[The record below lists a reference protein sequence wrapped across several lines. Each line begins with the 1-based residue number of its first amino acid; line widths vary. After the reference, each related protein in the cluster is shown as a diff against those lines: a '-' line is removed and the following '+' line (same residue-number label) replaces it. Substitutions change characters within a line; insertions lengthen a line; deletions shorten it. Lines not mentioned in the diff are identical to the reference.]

1 MKTNVFIFLAFIYFQ
16 ESEILLH
23 LEEHLQLASNDT
35 KHALHE
41 DICGICHTP
50 VTRLKQ
56 EAIIMVQ
63 NLDRN
68 QSTQSGTQST
78 RSMDRTNSTRSSGHP
93 GNRPQA
99 DSPIPPLQPLR
110 GGDSPIP
117 VSHIPTYLGGSKSI
131 ASQNM
136 PRTTPYYSSAHHR

>member
-1 MKTNVFIFLAFIYFQ
+1 
-16 ESEILLH
+16 
-23 LEEHLQLASNDT
+23 
-35 KHALHE
+35 
-41 DICGICHTP
+41 
-50 VTRLKQ
+50 
-56 EAIIMVQ
+56 MVQ

-68 QSTQSGTQST
+68 QSTRGTQSTQIGT
-78 RSMDRTNSTRSSGHP
+78 RSMDRSGGTRSSSHP

-117 VSHIPTYLGGSKSI
+117 ATHIPTYLGGSKSI